1 MPVDDWLQ
9 LVAAAARR
17 HSRKHRACDLHRR
30 SAGAGAGALVGVMSS
45 ARVKPLIP
53 AGEATELPDDEA
65 WRALFD
71 VFGAFGGE
79 PTEPMQL
86 ELEPLPEHAFAAR
99 VRAVF
104 RSA

>member
-1 MPVDDWLQ
+1 MT
-9 LVAAAARR
+9 
-17 HSRKHRACDLHRR
+17 
-30 SAGAGAGALVGVMSS
+30 

-71 VFGAFGGE
+71 VFGAAVDAQ
-79 PTEPMQL
+79 PTEPMPL

-99 VRAVF
+99 ARSVLRRA
-104 RSA
+104 S